1 MTSVAYPVE
10 PQLPGWIHS
19 CVSLVVGW
27 LLGAAALFLLYGV
40 GTVVGAI
47 SQPYG
52 SHPGTLNEW
61 PYADDGAWSMFANI
75 AVIAIAV
82 VLTTV
87 ATSWWLR
94 RRHAQVSDGRLA
106 IALLFSGWIPLA
118 VNRPAG
124 GLFGLCLAVVL
135 IRYWI
140 GKHDDR
146 LSLPVAAILVAILG
160 SVVLSYGL
168 LHPLW
173 TVDVVPTASA
183 AKTRRFEVTVHNAAR
198 TGVMIR
204 RISQA
209 PFFVST
215 EPSQLHLAPGA
226 DGVLV
231 LSMPRGDGCGT
242 LRLWV
247 STRYRVFGLTLRQQL
262 PVNLALGS
270 RC

>member
-19 CVSLVVGW
+19 SFSLVVGW
-27 LLGAAALFLLYGV
+27 FLGAAALFMLYGV
-40 GTVVGAI
+40 GRVFGAI

-61 PYADDGAWSMFANI
+61 PYADNGAWSTFANS
-75 AVIAIAV
+75 AVIAIAL

-94 RRHAQVSDGRLA
+94 RRHPQVSDSRLA
-106 IALLFSGWIPLA
+106 FALFFTGWIPLA
-118 VNRPAG
+118 VDHPVG
-124 GLFGLCLAVVL
+124 GLFGFCVAVVL

-160 SVVLSYGL
+160 SLVLSYGL

-173 TVDVVPTASA
+173 TADVVPTASA

-198 TGVMIR
+198 TGVTID
-204 RISQA
+204 RISTA
-209 PFFVST
+209 PSIVST
-215 EPSQLHLAPGA
+215 EPSRLHLASGA
-226 DGVLV
+226 DGFLV
-231 LSMPRGDGCGT
+231 LSLPRGGCGT
-242 LRLWV
+242 LRLAV
-247 STRYRVFGLTLRQQL
+247 LTRYRVFGLTRRQQL
-262 PVNLALGS
+262 PVNLPLGPH
-270 RC
+270 C

>member
-1 MTSVAYPVE
+1 VTSVAYPVE

-19 CVSLVVGW
+19 SVSLVVGW
-27 LLGAAALFLLYGV
+27 FLGAAALFLLYGV
-40 GTVVGAI
+40 GRVVGAI

-61 PYADDGAWSMFANI
+61 PYGDNGAWSTFANS
-75 AVIAIAV
+75 AVIAIAL

-94 RRHAQVSDGRLA
+94 RRHPQVSDGRLA
-106 IALLFSGWIPLA
+106 FALLFSGWIPLA

-124 GLFGLCLAVVL
+124 GLFGFCLAVVL

-160 SVVLSYGL
+160 SLVLSYGL

-173 TVDVVPTASA
+173 TVNVVPTASA
-183 AKTRRFEVTVHNAAR
+183 AKTRRFEMTVHNAAR
-198 TGVMIR
+198 AGVTIDR
-204 RISQA
+204 VSAA
-209 PFFVST
+209 PFFVSA
-215 EPSQLHLAPGA
+215 EPSRLHLASGA
-226 DGVLV
+226 DGFVA
-231 LSMPRGDGCGT
+231 LSLPRGDGCGT
-242 LRLWV
+242 LRLGV

-262 PVNLALGS
+262 PVNVPFGP